1 MASLTKNPNVN
12 KWVDEMIALTKPDK
26 VVWIDGSEEQLN
38 ALRKEACETGEMIK
52 LNEEKLPGCLYH
64 RTLPND
70 VARVEDRTFIC
81 SRNKEDAGPTN
92 NWCDPKEMYAKLT
105 PMYDG
110 VMKGRTMYVI
120 PYSMGP
126 IGSPLAK
133 VGVEVTD
140 SIYVVLNMAIMTRM
154 GADAFKN
161 LGDTSND
168 FVRGLHSKADVD
180 PEGRYI
186 VQFPED
192 NTIWSINSAYGGNV
206 LLGKKCFALRIAS
219 YQGKNEGWMAEHM
232 LILGLQKPNGEIK
245 YITAA
250 FPSACGKTNLAMLI
264 PPEGYTKN
272 GYKVWTVGDDI
283 AWLKPGEDGRLYA
296 INPENGFFGVAPGTN
311 ENSNYNALASTKK
324 NTIFTNVAIN
334 NDDMT
339 VWWEKLDKNP
349 PVNATEW
356 KGAKVN
362 GPEYIAEG
370 NKLAHPNSRFTA
382 PAENCPCISSEFN
395 NPQGVPISAI
405 IFGGRRA
412 KTAPLVYQ
420 SFSWQHGT
428 FVGSIMASETTAAA
442 TGAVGVVRRDPMAM
456 LPFCGYHMGD
466 YWAHWLEMG
475 KVLGDKAP
483 MIFNVNWF
491 RTDDDG
497 NFIWP
502 GFGDNMRVLDWIIDR
517 CEGTVD
523 AVETPIGFEPKPEDI
538 NVEGLDGITTET
550 IADLLTVDTE
560 LWKEETK
567 GIEEFYAKFG
577 EKLPKELAGELADLK
592 ARLG

>member
-1 MASLTKNPNVN
+1 MMTNNQNVL
-12 KWVDEMIALTKPDK
+12 KWVDEMAALTKPDK
-26 VVWIDGSEEQLN
+26 IVWIDGSEEQL
-38 ALRKEACETGEMIK
+38 AELRAEAIATGE
-52 LNEEKLPGCLYH
+52 
-64 RTLPND
+64 RTKPND

-81 SRNKEDAGPTN
+81 SRTKENAGPTN

-105 PMYDG
+105 PMFDG
-110 VMKGRTMYVI
+110 VMKGRIMYVI

-133 VGVEVTD
+133 VGVELSD

-180 PEGRYI
+180 PEKRYI
-186 VQFPED
+186 VHFPED

-219 YQGKNEGWMAEHM
+219 YQGWKEGWMAEHM
-232 LILGLQKPNGEIK
+232 LILGVKKPDGEVK

-264 PPEGYTKN
+264 PPEGYKKN
-272 GYKVWTVGDDI
+272 GYEIFTVGDDI
-283 AWLKPGEDGRLYA
+283 AWMKQGEDGRLYA

-311 ENSNYNALASTKK
+311 DKSNHNALASTSK

-362 GPEYIAEG
+362 GPEYVAAG
-370 NKLAHPNSRFTA
+370 NTLAHPNSRFTA
-382 PAENCPCISSEFN
+382 PAVNCPCISPEFN

-412 KTAPLVYQ
+412 STTPLVYQ
-420 SFSWQHGT
+420 SFDWTHGT
-428 FVGSIMASETTAAA
+428 YMGSAVSSETTAAA
-442 TGAVGVVRRDPMAM
+442 TGAVGVLRHDPMAM
-456 LPFCGYHMGD
+456 KPFIGYNVGD

-475 KVLGDKAP
+475 EKLGDKAP
-483 MIFNVNWF
+483 KIFNVNWF
-491 RTDDDG
+491 KTDENG
-497 NFIWP
+497 NFMWP
-502 GFGDNMRVLDWIIDR
+502 GYGDNMRVLDWIIKR
-517 CEGTVD
+517 CEGTID
-523 AVETPIGFEPKPEDI
+523 ADETAIGYLPKKGDI
-538 NVEGLDGITTET
+538 NTDGIEDEVTPEIMDKLLYVDKDLWTKE
-550 IADLLTVDTE
+550 IAEMRRYYRDDIAAKGGKVPAE
-560 LWKEETK
+560 LEKQLDNLEK
-567 GIEEFYAKFG
+567 RLAK
-577 EKLPKELAGELADLK
+577 
-592 ARLG
+592 